1 MHLCK
6 SCLSSR
12 AHHQYYKRNK
22 PHPKASFFHPT
33 PRNQNWFT
41 NYSIVCHPTFSSLQL
56 FCNLF
61 NTSFHF
67 FRKGSS
73 WRNAP
78 QGSKGAH
85 NKPSQSLLSLV
96 KNDLFDLHHPWKHA
110 NQTGPRLPKVLKS
123 PFPSCLLY
131 QQYFLITSQS
141 WLVKMKSLPFP
152 KMWLRNKDEIDLE
165 LVESMS
171 STMTNT
177 FCQWSSLSNNWHST
191 SSNGHDLISPKKWY
205 ASYLL
210 ETIHETS
217 CANVVLPI
225 HPIPTIPTK
234 WTFCNFCLTLATCA
248 VSRNVR
254 FGGSILLN
262 SFAYQ
267 KENVVN
273 DFYQSHGCIWWNI
286 KKWHYVIN
294 FLFF

>member
-1 MHLCK
+1 MPFQLCTSSILQKKQATSK
-6 SCLSSR
+6 SILLSSNSKESKLIYKLF
-12 AHHQYYKRNK
+12 HSLSSNVFKPSTFLQSLQYIFPFFSKRFIMK
-22 PHPKASFFHPT
+22 KCTSRLKGSPQQA
-33 PRNQNWFT
+33 FT
-41 NYSIVCHPTFSSLQL
+41 ISSLIGEKWPFWL
-56 FCNLF
+56 ASPLKACESNR
-61 NTSFHF
+61 S
-67 FRKGSS
+67 K
-73 WRNAP
+73 
-78 QGSKGAH
+78 GSKG
-85 NKPSQSLLSLV
+85 S
-96 KNDLFDLHHPWKHA
+96 
-110 NQTGPRLPKVLKS
+110 KS

-217 CANVVLPI
+217 YANVVLPI
-225 HPIPTIPTK
+225 RPIPTIPTK